1 MDEYRMEQSLFDL
14 GDSYGEEWRK
24 KAAAGRPAWSKGTP
38 EPENDLRNDYQW
50 LRHFMT
56 WRAVIGSQQ
65 VKWFD
70 SQGYP
75 VIKEVYALQHIDL
88 SERTNNEVRKFC
100 EAEEDRFERTHAS
113 VENMVIEFCQK
124 LPQQVFYYKMTPWN
138 YFLLYDAPLL
148 LYLHDCQKIQPE
160 TALIRELECP
170 ECYQSIFDKTPV
182 AQREAAWFGVT
193 IRRQDDLNDGNVIT
207 VPAFCKKGR
216 LEAFQRFI
224 TYGSK
229 ATHVHMFQ
237 YYVRCLPDHRQL
249 ESVPGFQEEDA
260 WYFEMCTGLSLTVEI
275 TALLAELGVK
285 PSGEQAEGKGIV
297 TWSDCRLKIIC
308 ELLQKHRECIIRC
321 PAIYWRAASIRNV
334 IRQVDNQCRMKE
346 LQLERQIYLAYPEKQ
361 PVVCPETEQGWRQF
375 AAGQF
380 EYYFFTDLLMIGVNI
395 SSKSKM
401 WFAEKC
407 LHDTMGTTLEDP
419 ERYFSNIDD
428 IEEAEFMCAA
438 ENQVHNLLCADTI
451 VRTDLLMR
459 NAKTAPYTADREKKG
474 FYFRGCLP
482 KEDPVVEDMIG
493 STRIP
498 SKKSEADQQSLKKLR
513 NANVTEELFEKIHQ
527 TLYGTESDSD
537 CGFLLPRGF

>member
-24 KAAAGRPAWSKGTP
+24 KAAASRPAWSKGTP

-88 SERTNNEVRKFC
+88 SERTNDEARKFC

-113 VENMVIEFCQK
+113 VENIVIEFCQK
-124 LPQQVFYYKMTPWN
+124 QPQQVFYYKMAPWN

-148 LYLHDCQKIQPE
+148 LYLHDRQKIQPE

-285 PSGEQAEGKGIV
+285 PSDEQAEGKGIV

-308 ELLQKHRECIIRC
+308 ELLRKHRENIIRC

-346 LQLERQIYLAYPEKQ
+346 LQLERQIYLAYPEKL

-428 IEEAEFMCAA
+428 IEEAEFMRAA
-438 ENQVHNLLCADTI
+438 EKKVHNFLCANTI
-451 VRTDLLMR
+451 VRTEVLMR

-537 CGFLLPRGF
+537 RGFLLPRGF

>member
-88 SERTNNEVRKFC
+88 SESTSDEVQKFC

-124 LPQQVFYYKMTPWN
+124 LPQQVFYYKMTPKN

-148 LYLHDCQKIQPE
+148 LYLHDRQKIQPE

-249 ESVPGFQEEDA
+249 ESVPDFQEEDA

-346 LQLERQIYLAYPEKQ
+346 LQLERRVYLAYLKEL
-361 PVVCPETEQGWRQF
+361 PVICPETEDEWRQF
-375 AAGQF
+375 ASEQF
-380 EYYFFTDLLMIGVNI
+380 TYYFFTDLEMIGIYCPN
-395 SSKSKM
+395 
-401 WFAEKC
+401 FA
-407 LHDTMGTTLEDP
+407 LWDFNRNLLNTMGVAYGDP
-419 ERYFSNIDD
+419 KQFFSSIDD
-428 IEEAEFMCAA
+428 PKEAEFMRAA
-438 ENQVHNLLCADTI
+438 ENQVHNFLCADTI

-459 NAKTAPYTADREKKG
+459 NAKIAPYTANREKKG

-527 TLYGTESDSD
+527 TLYGAESDSD
-537 CGFLLPRGF
+537 RGFLLPRGF